1 MLEGIN
7 ISEFVSCKYIS
18 KELIYSLFHSVLRRK
33 AASQSDK
40 PVDKKE
46 EESQNVSGILLTLW
60 HLNHGSHLYVYHNL

>member
-7 ISEFVSCKYIS
+7 ISEFVSCEYIS
-18 KELIYSLFHSVLRRK
+18 KELIYSLFRSVLRRK

-46 EESQNVSGILLTLW
+46 EESQNVSRVLLTLW
-60 HLNHGSHLYVYHNL
+60 YLNHGSHFYVYQNL